1 MRVLIAFG
9 TRPEAVKC
17 FPVIEALRH
26 FRDVEL
32 KICAS
37 GQHQEILDQVLELCR
52 IKPDYALTLPRAG
65 QGLTLATCDL
75 LERLGWVMDKAR
87 PDRVLVQG
95 DTTTTM
101 AAALAAGQRKI
112 SVGHIEAGLRSGNP
126 LAPWPEETNRRIVSA
141 IADIHFAPTFNA
153 RQNLLRESIHEDTV
167 YVTGNT
173 AIDALLSIKQ
183 RLEKRNYVS
192 PVIAALVDRASH
204 LGRRLI
210 LITAHRRESWGAGI
224 SNICEIARRIVARG
238 DVEVVFPVH
247 PNPIVREPVRQH
259 LSHYPSITLLE
270 PLDYLT
276 FVDLMRRCTLVLT
289 DSGGIQEE
297 APALGIPALVLR
309 ETTERPEGIA
319 AGSAKLVG
327 LDPDRAYA
335 EAANLLDD
343 HRAYKAMSTVRNP
356 YGDGTAAA
364 RIAAIIGKEAASGAR
379 QASRMERGSDQ
390 LPHPRPFSF
399 PLPSFGR

>member
-1 MRVLIAFG
+1 
-9 TRPEAVKC
+9 
-17 FPVIEALRH
+17 
-26 FRDVEL
+26 
-32 KICAS
+32 
-37 GQHQEILDQVLELCR
+37 
-52 IKPDYALTLPRAG
+52 
-65 QGLTLATCDL
+65 
-75 LERLGWVMDKAR
+75 MDKAR